1 MCCYLYVRFELGS
14 NSNLEIYPAE
24 LSFTMQ
30 YSSRTL
36 STDKDDEPTNSGE
49 FSGDRPS
56 IVLTDDATLAISIA
70 CSILGVVLGVCLFYL
85 IRKLKER
92 RGAYFSRELAYSQ
105 SSWVPVILTIN
116 VDEVLAIELSETG
129 VANCTDVTNGKEK
142 KYIVDPRLLRYSQPL
157 SQSGPLSPSRR
168 GKTHSRVAVLAH
180 DSFMS
185 APLSSESKATGK
197 ELKEDDVF
205 DKTYSN
211 RRKMEGLPFDNNNI
225 GDPNILS
232 RDSALYRGQGREDS
246 DGGGDAE
253 GIFQSIASSS
263 LSSRASFETD
273 PGTTSST
280 SSGSS
285 LSSSAVSSASESPR
299 KLSMVCFSE
308 GSLSEPPLNNSAMS
322 GVNANNRRA
331 RRLQLD
337 DVSTRSETMVTPS
350 VYESKQARSS
360 GVLKTVLQEVRYV
373 PVVSVSSG
381 NQDIALE
388 SSSEKKRFRRGSVIT
403 A

>member
-1 MCCYLYVRFELGS
+1 
-14 NSNLEIYPAE
+14 
-24 LSFTMQ
+24 MQ

-36 STDKDDEPTNSGE
+36 STDTDDEPTNSGE

-211 RRKMEGLPFDNNNI
+211 RRKMEGLAFDNNNI
-225 GDPNILS
+225 AGDPNILS
-232 RDSALYRGQGREDS
+232 RDSAVYRGQGREDS

-299 KLSMVCFSE
+299 NLSMVCFSE